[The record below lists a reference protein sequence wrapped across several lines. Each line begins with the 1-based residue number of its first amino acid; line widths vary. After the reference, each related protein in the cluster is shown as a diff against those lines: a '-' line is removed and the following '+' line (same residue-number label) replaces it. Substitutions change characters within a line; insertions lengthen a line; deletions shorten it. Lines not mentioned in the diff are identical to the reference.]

1 MRFFYFF
8 HRSVRFDSD
17 YGIDVVTITEES
29 SGKTISKHSES
40 FSHKAGYGKY
50 RYEFVANNQKFM
62 IDIFKKNNFEHDTV
76 DIAIKSID
84 LGINTY
90 VVFVKVNGKDAAS
103 QQNTFGDTDCV
114 YISVGP

>member
-1 MRFFYFF
+1 MISIIIVVIIASICGLSFFYFF

-50 RYEFVANNQKFM
+50 RYEFVANKLYLESENDSKANKISQETAEL
-62 IDIFKKNNFEHDTV
+62 ILASADKNDSE
-76 DIAIKSID
+76 SIYK
-84 LGINTY
+84 L
-90 VVFVKVNGKDAAS
+90 FS
-103 QQNTFGDTDCV
+103 
-114 YISVGP
+114 